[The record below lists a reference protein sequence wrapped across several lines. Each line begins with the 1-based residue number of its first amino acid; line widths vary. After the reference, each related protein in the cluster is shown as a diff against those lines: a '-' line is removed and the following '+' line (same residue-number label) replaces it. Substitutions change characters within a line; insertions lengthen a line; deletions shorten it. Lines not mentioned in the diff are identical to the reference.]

1 MKLSIIALA
10 GGYFLVT
17 AATAG
22 VRVFVEASNGM
33 AWLKY
38 ECSAGEV
45 LRAFALDVTVDKGQ
59 ITGISNFFT
68 GPCTA
73 VARGYGIFPAAF
85 RDHVTVSSGS
95 SANWSVSGYNPIA
108 STSDAPADTLPGLGT
123 NGVTLE
129 FGALWDPALPA
140 NAPPASGTL
149 CALQLSQAATVQSA
163 HVTVAANASRGGVT
177 ASPDGNVVAPTFTG
191 AYVGPPQIVS
201 ISLVNGSV
209 KIVFAGGELE
219 YAWSLDGTWSGT
231 GDTSGTHTESLDAV
245 KTKFFRVH
253 QH

>member
-1 MKLSIIALA
+1 MKRSLIALA
-10 GGYFLVT
+10 GGYFLAP

-22 VRVFVEASNGM
+22 VRVFVEVSNGL

-45 LRAFALDVTVDKGQ
+45 LRALALEVSVDKGQ

-68 GPCTA
+68 GPCSA
-73 VARGYGIFPAAF
+73 AASGYGIFPAAF
-85 RDHVTVSSGS
+85 RDHVTVSSGT
-95 SANWSVSGYNPIA
+95 SANWSVSGYNPVA
-108 STSDAPADTLPGLGT
+108 SAADAPADTLPGLGT
-123 NGVTLE
+123 GGVTLE

-140 NAPPASGTL
+140 TAPAASGTL
-149 CALQLSQAATVQSA
+149 CALQLSEQATLQSA
-163 HVTVAANASRGGVT
+163 HVTVAANASRGGVV
-177 ASPDGNVVAPTFTG
+177 ASPDGNMVAPTFTG
-191 AYVGPPQIVS
+191 TYAGPPQIVS
-201 ISLVNGSV
+201 IAVANGAV

-219 YAWSLDGTWSGT
+219 SAWSLDGTWSGS
-231 GDTSGTHTESLDAV
+231 GDTSGTHTEMLDAV